1 MKKNVSK
8 FLKSVRT
15 CCLSFVLATLPLSSP
30 SATPPE
36 NPQEAT
42 RYPMEPVF
50 VEPGL
55 RDLAQSRTSMV
66 TTPHP
71 FATAAGLEML
81 RQGGNAVDAAVA
93 SAMVVAVIDTGLTS
107 LAGGGELTFY
117 NAKTKKTTVINFEPN
132 AVREDVKP
140 YNNER
145 DNVTGRSIRVPG
157 SFAGFHLAI
166 QEYGALPWKK
176 VVEPAIFYAENGFPI
191 HGDAYS
197 SMNRNYSTLTLLP
210 SGRGMFAPN
219 GFLPGVGSIFK
230 QPEMAETLKKIAT
243 QGPEY
248 FYTGPFAEQMVK
260 AIRDIGGKA
269 TLEDF
274 TSYRP
279 MEVEPVR
286 GSYKNYQ
293 IAGPPLPSSGATG
306 IIEAMQ
312 ILENVDLKG
321 MGHYTQSA
329 DSLQW
334 LIEAMQTAFLDARR
348 YSGIP
353 ELDRTLA
360 QVYTSKEY
368 ARSRYEVI
376 RHKIEEMKRQ
386 ARETKEVPRTLPARD
401 EPREDVPSDGTN
413 NVAVVDKDGNV
424 CSVIHTIYGTVY
436 SYAGLFVGGIVMN
449 ASGGFPAL
457 PGGRIISEMPATI
470 VFKND
475 KPYFAVGS
483 SSGIPN
489 PFFQIVNILA
499 WDKNFKEAQEAPRF
513 RTDVTRTGTAG
524 VMNKIRI
531 ENRIDAKVIDEL
543 KRRGYQVEWA
553 APYSM
558 RNSQLAGLDP
568 DTGVR
573 YGAPDPRG
581 LGQAKGQ

>member
-1 MKKNVSK
+1 MRESKNGFPKYVATCLVWLIVASL
-8 FLKSVRT
+8 FLSRQ
-15 CCLSFVLATLPLSSP
+15 LA
-30 SATPPE
+30 SAPQ
-36 NPQEAT
+36 NPN
-42 RYPMEPVF
+42 RYPMEPIF

-55 RDLAQSRTSMV
+55 RELAQSRTSMV

-71 FATAAGLEML
+71 FATEAGLEML

-140 YNNER
+140 YNRER
-145 DNVTGRSIRVPG
+145 DNLTGRSIRIPG

-166 QEYGALPWKK
+166 QKYGSLPWKQI
-176 VVEPAIFYAENGFPI
+176 VEPAIFYAENGFPI

-197 SMNRNYSTLTLLP
+197 SMHRNYSTLTLLP
-210 SGRGMFAPN
+210 GGRAMFAPN
-219 GFLPGVGSIFK
+219 GFLPAVGSIFK
-230 QPEMAETLKKIAT
+230 QPDMAETLKQIAAH
-243 QGPEY
+243 GPEF
-248 FYTGPFAEQMVK
+248 FYRGPFAEQMVK
-260 AIRDIGGKA
+260 AIREVGGKA

-274 TSYRP
+274 ASYRP
-279 MEVEPVR
+279 VEREPVR
-286 GSYKNYQ
+286 GTYKDYQ
-293 IAGPPLPSSGATG
+293 IVGPPLPSSGVTG

-321 MGHYTQSA
+321 LGHYSESA

-334 LIEAMQTAFLDARR
+334 LIEVLQTTFQDAQR
-348 YSGIP
+348 YSGVP
-353 ELDRTLA
+353 ELDRALA

-376 RHKIEEMKRQ
+376 RHKIEQMKRQ
-386 ARETKEVPRTLPARD
+386 APETKDVPRTLPARED
-401 EPREDVPSDGTN
+401 LRENVPSDGTN

-424 CSVIHTIYGTVY
+424 CSMIHTIYGTVY

-470 VFKND
+470 VFKGD

-489 PFFQIVNILA
+489 PFFLIVNILG

-513 RTDVTRTGTAG
+513 RTDVTRMGNAG

-531 ENRIDAKVIDEL
+531 EHRIEAKVIEEL

-558 RNSQLAGLDP
+558 RNSQLAGVDP
-568 DTGVR
+568 DTGMR

-581 LGQAKGQ
+581 LGLAKGQ